1 VGEKIKASIPSVMR
15 RVTEEKASGADTSL
29 WGGNGGGVGIAG
41 TTKDAEVRI
50 GGDGAKEGEERSEM
64 TDRLEG
70 EAVENVGGS
79 IQGLHLV
86 NGRKK
91 HLEEE
96 ATQHVGGSANHAF
109 DLTILRGGVGAR
121 DRYPNTVRK
130 EEGAGG
136 LVVLDTIVALEST
149 DKANELGGDLN
160 KDAR

>member
-1 VGEKIKASIPSVMR
+1 MIKEVG
-15 RVTEEKASGADTSL
+15 SG
-29 WGGNGGGVGIAG
+29 VQ
-41 TTKDAEVRI
+41 RF
-50 GGDGAKEGEERSEM
+50 
-64 TDRLEG
+64 
-70 EAVENVGGS
+70 
-79 IQGLHLV
+79 HLV
-86 NGRKK
+86 AGGKRG
-91 HLEEE
+91 LEEV

>member
-1 VGEKIKASIPSVMR
+1 
-15 RVTEEKASGADTSL
+15 
-29 WGGNGGGVGIAG
+29 
-41 TTKDAEVRI
+41 VRI